1 MTGFLGM
8 GGKWPKR
15 RWQDKPG
22 MADCGGQQIRDHKD
36 RNRDMS
42 SIAQFL
48 DIPGEGRPPRRIAYL
63 KSTGTRSGVPGLVWM
78 SGFKSDMVSTK
89 ASVLAPWAEGRGAAF
104 LRFDYS
110 GHGQSGGRI
119 EDFTIGDWL
128 AESLAAF
135 DALTEG
141 PQILVGSS
149 MGGWLALL
157 LARKLIERGE
167 GARLKAIVLIAP
179 AWDMTE
185 ELMWKRFSPYALEA
199 LERDGVFYR
208 PSEYG
213 EPYALTRAL
222 IEEGRNH
229 LLAGAGFD
237 PGCPVRII
245 QGLRDPDVPWEHAL
259 KLVELLG
266 EDVRLT
272 LVKDAE
278 HRLSREQDLA
288 LLLATIAEFMPA

>member
-1 MTGFLGM
+1 
-8 GGKWPKR
+8 
-15 RWQDKPG
+15 
-22 MADCGGQQIRDHKD
+22 MADCGSQQTRDHED

-42 SIAQFL
+42 SSAQFL
-48 DIPGEGRPPRRIAYL
+48 DVQAEGRPPRRIAYL
-63 KSTGTRSGVPGLVWM
+63 KSAGTRPGAPGLVWM
-78 SGFKSDMVSTK
+78 PGFKSDMVSTK
-89 ASVLAPWAEGRGAAF
+89 ASVLAPWAEARGAGF

-119 EDFTIGDWL
+119 EDCTIGDWL

-135 DALTEG
+135 DALTQG

-157 LARKLIERGE
+157 LARKLMERGE
-167 GARLKAIVLIAP
+167 AARLKAIVLIAP

-185 ELMWKRFSPYALEA
+185 ELMWKRFSPHALEA
-199 LERDGVFYR
+199 LDRDGVFYL

-222 IEEGRNH
+222 IEEGRDH

-259 KLVELLG
+259 KLVNLLGG

-288 LLLATIAEFMPA
+288 LLLATIGEFMD

>member
-1 MTGFLGM
+1 
-8 GGKWPKR
+8 
-15 RWQDKPG
+15 
-22 MADCGGQQIRDHKD
+22 
-36 RNRDMS
+36 MS
-42 SIAQFL
+42 TSAQFL
-48 DIPGEGRPPRRIAYL
+48 DVQGEGRPSRRIAFL
-63 KSTGTRSGVPGLVWM
+63 KSAGTRAGVAGLVWM
-78 SGFKSDMVSTK
+78 PGFKSDMVSTK
-89 ASVLAPWAEGRGAAF
+89 ATMLAPWAQARGAAL

-135 DALTEG
+135 DTLTDG

-157 LARKLIERGE
+157 VARTLIECGAGE
-167 GARLKAIVLIAP
+167 RLRAIVLIAP

-185 ELMWKRFSPYALEA
+185 ELMLKRFSPEALAA

-208 PSEYG
+208 PSDYG

-259 KLVELLG
+259 RLVGLLGG

-288 LLLATIAEFMPA
+288 LLLTTIGEFVPD

>member
-1 MTGFLGM
+1 
-8 GGKWPKR
+8 
-15 RWQDKPG
+15 
-22 MADCGGQQIRDHKD
+22 
-36 RNRDMS
+36 MS
-42 SIAQFL
+42 SVAQFL
-48 DIPGEGRPPRRIAYL
+48 DVAAEGRPPRAIAYL
-63 KSTGTRSGVPGLVWM
+63 KTAGTRAGVPGLVWM

-89 ASVLAPWAEGRGAAF
+89 ASVLAPWAEARGAGF

-141 PQILVGSS
+141 PQVLVGSS

-157 LARKLIERGE
+157 LARKLIERGG
-167 GARLKAIVLIAP
+167 GARLRAIVLIAP

-185 ELMWKRFSPYALEA
+185 ELMWKRFSPQAREA

-229 LLAGAGFD
+229 LLAGTGFD

-259 KLVELLG
+259 TLVGLLG
-266 EDVRLT
+266 EDMRLT

-288 LLLATIAEFMPA
+288 LMLATIEEFMPG